1 MVNAQNNRN
10 SKTLETPGHGQ
21 SNEPIPVILIVD
33 DDSDSRLMLKLLL
46 ETWKYQV
53 IEAKDGIE
61 ALNIAENSCPDLIL
75 MDVRMPRL
83 DGFGVTCQIRQSAK
97 IESVPIIFLSGCAE
111 ASYRQT
117 ASAIGGN
124 EYLVKP
130 LDFEELE
137 ITLGRYIRPSQEIS
151 IL

>member
-1 MVNAQNNRN
+1 MVNAQNNGN
-10 SKTLETPGHGQ
+10 LNALETSGHGQ
-21 SNEPIPVILIVD
+21 SDEPIPVVLIVD
-33 DDSDSRLMLKLLL
+33 DDDDSRLMLKLLL
-46 ETWKYQV
+46 ETWKYRV

-61 ALNIAENSCPDLIL
+61 AINIAENSCPDLIL

-83 DGFGVTCQIRQSAK
+83 DGFGVTFRIRQSTK

-117 ASAIGGN
+117 ASAVGGN

-137 ITLGRYIRPSQEIS
+137 TTVGKYIR
-151 IL
+151 

>member
-10 SKTLETPGHGQ
+10 LNALETSGRGQ
-21 SNEPIPVILIVD
+21 SNEPIPVVLIVD
-33 DDSDSRLMLKLLL
+33 DDDDSRLMLKLLL
-46 ETWKYQV
+46 ETWKYRV

-61 ALNIAENSCPDLIL
+61 ALNIVENSCPDLIL

-83 DGFGVTCQIRQSAK
+83 DGFGVTFQIRQSTK

-111 ASYRQT
+111 ASYKQT
-117 ASAIGGN
+117 ASAVGGN

-137 ITLGRYIRPSQEIS
+137 ITVGKYVR
-151 IL
+151 

>member
-1 MVNAQNNRN
+1 MVNAQNNRSLN
-10 SKTLETPGHGQ
+10 APETSGYGQ
-21 SNEPIPVILIVD
+21 SNEPIPVVLIVD
-33 DDSDSRLMLKLLL
+33 DDDDSRLMLKIIL
-46 ETWKYQV
+46 EIWKYQV
-53 IEAKDGIE
+53 IEATDGIE

-83 DGFGVTCQIRQSAK
+83 DGFGVTCQIRQSTK

-111 ASYRQT
+111 ASYKQE
-117 ASAIGGN
+117 ASAVGGN

-137 ITLGRYIRPSQEIS
+137 ITLGKYIRPSQEIS